1 MADAVETLPEYVEF
15 GLRSTSPG
23 PYRCSNGR
31 MRVLVLEGNEKCIND
46 LVKRTLTRPAGG
58 KVEYRP
64 LGPYVVLFVGTN
76 RVRSLTKPWADWGWV
91 PEALAAFFVPVWA
104 GHARNGDFHAE
115 RLCMSVPHIF
125 VDNPM
130 SYLVGREVLGYA
142 KALGRFEPSTG
153 FLDGSVVIH
162 GFGGDF
168 APDAQA
174 GWVPV
179 VKIAPAD
186 GAGAEAEDEGPMSDE
201 PGEFVR
207 ELGSALLPDA
217 ELPDRDIG
225 VEVALPGLR
234 VIARLIKQL
243 CAGQGHQVFLKQFRD
258 AGEVGRACY
267 QAVVEAPTR
276 MEKIRWRLSRRDWDV
291 QICPVE
297 SHPLTKELGISSGRV
312 PWSAELRDFQFVVE
326 TGIVIGP

>member
-31 MRVLVLEGNEKCIND
+31 MRVLLLKGDKERID
-46 LVKRTLTRPAGG
+46 RLVERTLTRPARGA
-58 KVEYRP
+58 VEYRA

-76 RVRSLTKPWADWGWV
+76 RVRSLTDPWAGWGWV

-104 GHARNGDFHAE
+104 GHDDGEDFVAE

-142 KALGRFEPSTG
+142 KALGRFEPTAG
-153 FLDGSVVIH
+153 FLDGSVLIH

-179 VKIAPAD
+179 LKIAPAD
-186 GAGAEAEDEGPMSDE
+186 GTGAEVEEGPGSDQ

-207 ELGSALLPDA
+207 ELGSQLLPGA
-217 ELPDRDIG
+217 ELPARDSG
-225 VEVALPGLR
+225 VEVALPNL
-234 VIARLIKQL
+234 RLIAQL
-243 CAGQGHQVFLKQFRD
+243 IKGVCAGEGRQVFLKQFRD
-258 AGEVGRACY
+258 AGEIGSACY
-267 QAVVEAPTR
+267 QAVVEAPTK
-276 MEKIRWRLSRRDWDV
+276 MENIRWWPSPRGWDV
-291 QICPVE
+291 DIYQVD
-297 SHPLTKELGISSGRV
+297 SHPLTEELGIRSGRAL
-312 PWSAELRDFQFVVE
+312 WSAELHNFQFVVE
-326 TGIVIGP
+326 QGKVIEP